1 MVGRQGQFSSISAEK
16 SGTRL
21 ASPRLRRRS
30 LSFAGIH
37 QALICRGFQQLTVI
51 DVPLR
56 AAKVHHQPTQKYG
69 RKYGRGWL
77 LSKWLKEPFA
87 HELGDCF
94 YGYSEAQAVHGD
106 LCKK

>member
-1 MVGRQGQFSSISAEK
+1 MK
-16 SGTRL
+16 SGARL

-77 LSKWLKEPFA
+77 LLKWLKEPFA